1 MARKRASMREGPL
14 ADLFRSTEESLEG
27 EEIQVKANGG
37 GATQIE
43 VAIQEP
49 KHEAPETQDA
59 PEKQAPKQKA
69 TKRAKEPKP
78 KPKKTQPK
86 KTQPK
91 KPQQEVPVPEPV
103 PEPTPEPVPE
113 PIPDP
118 VPPPEPI
125 RQPET
130 EGFVDPATD
139 PAIGEIEKREKRAYK
154 VVEKA
159 GPEHEGLERLMG
171 GNDDGEVRPAYGRDE
186 PENARSTT
194 VPRIHQAV
202 LRVVGV
208 GGAGVNAVNRMVE
221 AQLPGV
227 EFVAINT
234 DLQSLQN
241 SNADVTLHIGS
252 ELTRGLGSGSDP
264 RVGYSAAFDEQ
275 DKIKQLLKGSDMVF
289 LAVGAGGGT
298 GTGAAP
304 VVAKL
309 ARDVGALTVAAVTK
323 PFTFEGARRAAQAEE
338 GIAAL
343 GSEVDTLIVIPNER
357 LLQILERR
365 TSITD
370 AFRVADDVLRQAVQ
384 GISDLVMLPG
394 LINLDFADVR
404 TTMIESGDAILGIG
418 MGAGEHR
425 ALLAAEKAVNS
436 PLLETSV
443 EGAHSLLLSITGGPD
458 LSLVEAS
465 EAANIVQEAAH
476 PDANIIFGASIDED
490 MSEEVWITVI
500 ATRFETAFANRHRR
514 NREDGP
520 REPRKRDRDDFRT
533 GPERA
538 GDDRDRSRY
547 ADPVGDWRAGTG
559 GPLRKTRSAE
569 ELYGDGA
576 KGRGQDRLPP
586 EPGTGRGGRVLDV
599 PEFIPGH

>member
-14 ADLFRSTEESLEG
+14 ADLFRSTDESLEG
-27 EEIQVKANGG
+27 AEIQVKAANGG
-37 GATQIE
+37 GATHVE
-43 VAIQEP
+43 VAVEEP
-49 KHEAPETQDA
+49 VEETPEREV
-59 PEKQAPKQKA
+59 PEK
-69 TKRAKEPKP
+69 AKKP
-78 KPKKTQPK
+78 GKKGKKTK
-86 KTQPK
+86 
-91 KPQQEVPVPEPV
+91 QEVPGPEPV

-113 PIPDP
+113 PTPDP
-118 VPPPEPI
+118 VPNPEPI

-130 EGFVDPATD
+130 EGFLDPATD
-139 PAIGEIEKREKRAYK
+139 PAIEEIEKEKQRRDKREKRSYK

-171 GNDDGEVRPAYGRDE
+171 GGDGEVRPAYGRDE
-186 PENARSTT
+186 PDTARAST
-194 VPRIHQAV
+194 VPRTHQAV

-221 AQLPGV
+221 AQVPGV

-241 SNADVTLHIGS
+241 SNADTTLHIGS

-264 RVGYSAAFDEQ
+264 RVGYSAAYEEQ
-275 DKIKQLLKGSDMVF
+275 DKIKELLKGSDMVF
-289 LAVGAGGGT
+289 LAEGAGGGT

-323 PFTFEGARRAAQAEE
+323 PFLFEGARRAAQAEE

-384 GISDLVMLPG
+384 GISDLIMLPG

-404 TTMIESGDAILGIG
+404 TTMVESGDAILGIG

-436 PLLETSV
+436 PLLDTSV

-458 LSLVEAS
+458 LSLIEAS

-476 PDANIIFGASIDED
+476 PEANIIFGASIDED

-514 NREDGP
+514 NRDDGGP
-520 REPRKRDRDDFRT
+520 RQPRGRDRDDFRT

-538 GDDRDRSRY
+538 GGDRDRNRY
-547 ADPVGDWRAGTG
+547 ADPVGDWRASAG
-559 GPLRKTRSAE
+559 GPVRKNLSAD
-569 ELYGDGA
+569 ELYGDGS
-576 KGRGQDRLPP
+576 KGRSQSRRPT
-586 EPGTGRGGRVLDV
+586 EPGAARRGRELDV